1 MSRPRTRSTTPVE
14 CKHKRV
20 RHEHGTR
27 DMYLQDGCGCDA
39 CFAAHSTRTATER
52 LERIGRAPAE
62 PITARGQFVV
72 VFPFFGGMSEQHVR
86 RQVRWPF
93 FELAKE
99 QGVDLV
105 GGDPEVRFVRSGAG
119 AFVRVE
125 QPAVSRRPVGEVRAR
140 AEEFAWRHEQAD
152 PSLASWV
159 TEQLEVA

>member
-1 MSRPRTRSTTPVE
+1 MYALHRCRCEACQAKEREYRANTRARREGRRLPKASTPPPPPSE
-14 CKHKRV
+14 
-20 RHEHGTR
+20 
-27 DMYLQDGCGCDA
+27 
-39 CFAAHSTRTATER
+39 
-52 LERIGRAPAE
+52 
-62 PITARGQFVV
+62 ITARGQFVV

-93 FELAKE
+93 FELAKQ
-99 QGVDLV
+99 QGVELV

-140 AEEFAWRHEQAD
+140 AEEFAWQHEQAD

-159 TEQLEVA
+159 NEQLEVA